1 MIIWDPWD
9 YILPGPTPGPDVD
22 PDPFGRRIFII
33 DQSLL

>member
-9 YILPGPTPGPDVD
+9 YIIPGPGPGPDVD

-33 DQSLL
+33 D

>member
-9 YILPGPTPGPDVD
+9 YIIPGPGPGPGPDVD

-33 DQSLL
+33 D